1 MFQQVIMYI
10 LLSVEKNWR
19 QKLKIT
25 LRMVFHVAAENWYVS
40 TVAKN
45 VKHHT
50 FAIKLL
56 RDKQL
61 LPWRKVSFSKTIEVW
76 AVQQ

>member
-1 MFQQVIMYI
+1 MYI
-10 LLSVEKNWR
+10 PLSVEKKWK

-25 LRMVFHVAAENWYVS
+25 LRLVFQVPAENWYVS
-40 TVAKN
+40 VVEKN

-50 FAIKLL
+50 FTIKIL
-56 RDKQL
+56 RAKHL
-61 LPWRKVSFSKTIEVW
+61 LPWRKVSFSKAIEMW